1 MSRSVFANTIGAFV
15 LDGIPSHTHAR
26 SNNLGFLDVDALVER
41 GKEAG
46 KEIIVE
52 TVEDTVDSALQ
63 SAGLTS
69 GQQQQQSVPQD
80 YNPMAAAQALAANRA
95 PLASSGMLFRPGIN
109 AQTVATAQGVLDAQR
124 RVQQAQAFDT
134 ARRAGELLNQQS
146 QVTGE
151 DSQVTRTDK
160 EKDEKKKPFFKTGAG
175 IATILVGAAA
185 IAGGIVYFATQ
196 E

>member
-1 MSRSVFANTIGAFV
+1 MSRSVFANTIGDFI
-15 LDGIPSHTHAR
+15 LDGIPSQVTAR

-69 GQQQQQSVPQD
+69 GQQQQPTSQGVNFAAATPGLVSVPQAL
-80 YNPMAAAQALAANRA
+80 MQGRQIQASTVAQAQGVLEAQKRVRQAQALAA
-95 PLASSGMLFRPGIN
+95 
-109 AQTVATAQGVLDAQR
+109 AQK
-124 RVQQAQAFDT
+124 F
-134 ARRAGELLNQQS
+134 NQQQQGLSQATGQTS
-146 QVTGE
+146 QVTE
-151 DSQVTRTDK
+151 DPKK
-160 EKDEKKKPFFKTGAG
+160 EEKKKPFFKTGAG

>member
-15 LDGIPSHTHAR
+15 LMEYPPTHAR

-80 YNPMAAAQALAANRA
+80 YNPMAAAQAIAATRA
-95 PLASSGMLFRPGIN
+95 PLASSGMFSQPRID

-124 RVQQAQAFDT
+124 RVQQAQAFDA

-146 QVTGE
+146 QVTGRFP
-151 DSQVTRTDK
+151 SYSNGQG
-160 EKDEKKKPFFKTGAG
+160 KDEKKKPFKTARHCYH
-175 IATILVGAAA
+175 LVGAAA
-185 IAGGIVYFATQ
+185 IGVVYIR
-196 E
+196 